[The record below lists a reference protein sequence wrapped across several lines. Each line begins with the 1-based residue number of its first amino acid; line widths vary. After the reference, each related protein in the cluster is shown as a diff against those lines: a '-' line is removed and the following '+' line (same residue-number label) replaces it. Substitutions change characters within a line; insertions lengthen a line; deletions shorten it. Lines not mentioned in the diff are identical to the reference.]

1 MGIELQA
8 GAQYTLKDFRL
19 IICVSV
25 ASRALLKQ
33 ADVLKAPC
41 SSGQLV
47 QGTFC
52 GAAALEDC
60 AQCFQL
66 PSVQV
71 LLCSNWTKSL
81 LLCRKVPKAGRGV
94 MKVEMLFKLLVFKL
108 LII

>member
-8 GAQYTLKDFRL
+8 GAQYTLKDLRL
-19 IICVSV
+19 SLCKCC
-25 ASRALLKQ
+25 KQ
-33 ADVLKAPC
+33 STPEAGGC
-41 SSGQLV
+41 SQSPV
-47 QGTFC
+47 QQWAVGAGTFC